1 MSGQVN
7 RGTGSCD
14 QRIKWAAAGLGMWEL
29 APS

>member
-1 MSGQVN
+1 VN